1 MSRRCDA
8 ERHTFKVVVIA
19 PFRRYISRPS
29 IRTASHRIAGRWIVQ
44 LHELELTVGDV
55 LQVGHHTVTVLD
67 IDDGEVTFRIE
78 DSEEGEPGDGAA
90 GKRPR

>member
-1 MSRRCDA
+1 M
-8 ERHTFKVVVIA
+8 
-19 PFRRYISRPS
+19 
-29 IRTASHRIAGRWIVQ
+29 Q

-78 DSEEGEPGDGAA
+78 DSEEGESGDGAA